1 MVNESFK
8 GWLIS
13 LICAQIVGN
22 VMLLVVEER
31 VGLWHDQ
38 EQPPRDGRK
47 WVFTITSLHDS
58 RLSIEV
64 NEVTTDVWLFVMCYR
79 SYQA

>member
-38 EQPPRDGRK
+38 DQPPRDGRK
-47 WVFTITSLHDS
+47 WVFTITPLHDS
-58 RLSIEV
+58 RLLIEIK
-64 NEVTTDVWLFVMCYR
+64 EVTTDVWLLAMRYR